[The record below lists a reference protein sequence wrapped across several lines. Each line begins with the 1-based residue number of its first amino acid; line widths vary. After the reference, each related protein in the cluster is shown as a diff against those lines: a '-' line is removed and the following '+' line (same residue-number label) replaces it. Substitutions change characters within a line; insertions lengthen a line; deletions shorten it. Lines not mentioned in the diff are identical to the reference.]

1 MPVEIVIDDLSI
13 KCKCC
18 SWKDLGDRPEGL
30 WTGLTG
36 RSILSTCVRQ
46 AAQGATNMSMIRR
59 SFLASAAALAITAPF
74 AASAQTVKWDMPTP
88 YGDGNLHTKNIRQFA
103 ADVKAATGGRVDIT
117 VHSNASLLKLPE
129 IKRGI
134 QTGQVQI
141 GETLMSAMGNED
153 AMFAVD
159 AIPGLATSYAASRK
173 MWGIAQPYVAARLER
188 QGIISLFSVA
198 WPPQG
203 IYAKKELSALTDLK
217 GQKFRAYNP
226 ATARFA
232 ELLGASPVTIQAAE
246 IAQAFRTGVAES
258 MISSGATGVDTQS
271 WDYLSHYY
279 DLNAFLPQNIVMVNK
294 AAFDALTAADRDA
307 IRKAAADAEKRGWDT
322 SAAENEGYK
331 KTMAEKGMKVLPPTD
346 AMKADVTKI
355 GETMAAEWAKRA
367 GADGDAVLSAFR
379 R

>member
-1 MPVEIVIDDLSI
+1 M
-13 KCKCC
+13 
-18 SWKDLGDRPEGL
+18 
-30 WTGLTG
+30 T
-36 RSILSTCVRQ
+36 
-46 AAQGATNMSMIRR
+46 MIRR
-59 SFLASAAALAITAPF
+59 SFLASAAALAFATPF

-88 YGDGNLHTKNIRQFA
+88 YADGNFHTQNIRQFA

-141 GETLMSAMGNED
+141 GETLMSTMGNED

-159 AIPGLATSYAASRK
+159 AIPGLATSYSASQK
-173 MWGIAQPYVAARLER
+173 LWGIARPFVASRLEK
-188 QGIISLFSVA
+188 QGLVSLYAVP

-203 IYAKKELSALTDLK
+203 IYAKKELAALTDLK

-279 DLNAFLPQNIVMVNK
+279 DLNAFLPLNIIMVNK
-294 AAFDALTAADRDA
+294 AALDALSEADRNA
-307 IRKAAADAEKRGWDT
+307 IRTAGAAAEKRGWDK
-322 SAAENEGYK
+322 SAELNEGYK
-331 KTMAEKGMKVLPPTD
+331 QTMAEKGMKVLPPTD
-346 AMKADVTKI
+346 AMKTDVTKI

-379 R
+379 K

>member
-1 MPVEIVIDDLSI
+1 MTMRISATI
-13 KCKCC
+13 
-18 SWKDLGDRPEGL
+18 
-30 WTGLTG
+30 TGVAFAFG
-36 RSILSTCVRQ
+36 LST
-46 AAQGATNMSMIRR
+46 AAM
-59 SFLASAAALAITAPF
+59 
-74 AASAQTVKWDMPTP
+74 AQTKWDMPTP
-88 YGDGNLHTKNIRQFA
+88 YADGNFHTKNVRQFA
-103 ADVKAATGGRVDIT
+103 ADVKAATSGRLDIV

-129 IKRGI
+129 IKRGV

-141 GETLMSAMGNED
+141 GETLMSTMGNED

-173 MWGIAQPYVAARLER
+173 MWGIAQPYVAARFEK
-188 QGIISLFSVA
+188 QGLIALYSVA

-232 ELLGASPVTIQAAE
+232 ELLGASAITVQAAE

-258 MISSGATGVDTQS
+258 MISSGATGVDTQA
-271 WDYLSHYY
+271 WDYLTHYY
-279 DLNAFLPQNIVMVNK
+279 DLNAFLPQNIVFVNK
-294 AAFDALTAADRDA
+294 AAFDALSEADRKAVRDA
-307 IRKAAADAEKRGWDT
+307 GAAAEKRGWDT

-346 AMKADVTKI
+346 AMKSDVTKI

-367 GADGDAVLSAFR
+367 GPDGDAVLAAFKK
-379 R
+379 

>member
-1 MPVEIVIDDLSI
+1 MNMRISATI
-13 KCKCC
+13 
-18 SWKDLGDRPEGL
+18 
-30 WTGLTG
+30 TGVAFAFG
-36 RSILSTCVRQ
+36 LST
-46 AAQGATNMSMIRR
+46 AAM
-59 SFLASAAALAITAPF
+59 
-74 AASAQTVKWDMPTP
+74 AQTKWDMPTP
-88 YGDGNLHTKNIRQFA
+88 YADGNFHTKNVRQFA
-103 ADVKAATGGRVDIT
+103 ADVKAATNGRLDIV

-129 IKRGI
+129 IKRGV

-141 GETLMSAMGNED
+141 GETLMSTMGNED

-173 MWGIAQPYVAARLER
+173 MWSVAGPYVASRFEK
-188 QGIISLFSVA
+188 QGLIALYSVP

-203 IYAKKELSALTDLK
+203 IYAKKELAALTDLK

-232 ELLGASPVTIQAAE
+232 ELLGASAITVQAAE

-271 WDYLSHYY
+271 WDYLTHYY
-279 DLNAFLPQNIVMVNK
+279 DLNAFLPQNIVFVNK
-294 AAFDALTAADRDA
+294 AAFDALSEADRKAVRDA
-307 IRKAAADAEKRGWDT
+307 GAAAEKRGWDT
-322 SAAENEGYK
+322 SASENEGYK

-346 AMKADVTKI
+346 AMKSDVTKI

-367 GADGDAVLSAFR
+367 GADGDAVLAAFKK
-379 R
+379 

>member
-1 MPVEIVIDDLSI
+1 
-13 KCKCC
+13 
-18 SWKDLGDRPEGL
+18 
-30 WTGLTG
+30 
-36 RSILSTCVRQ
+36 
-46 AAQGATNMSMIRR
+46 
-59 SFLASAAALAITAPF
+59 
-74 AASAQTVKWDMPTP
+74 VKWDMPTP
-88 YGDGNLHTKNIRQFA
+88 YADGNFHTQNIRQFA

-129 IKRGI
+129 IKRGV

-141 GETLMSAMGNED
+141 GETLMSTMGNED

-159 AIPGLATSYAASRK
+159 AIPGLATSYAASQK
-173 MWGIAQPYVAARLER
+173 LWGIARPYVASRLEK
-188 QGIISLFSVA
+188 QGMVSLFAVA

-203 IYAKKELSALTDLK
+203 IYAKKELATLNDLK

-226 ATARFA
+226 STARFA

-279 DLNAFLPQNIVMVNK
+279 DLNAFLPLNIIMVNK
-294 AAFDALTAADRDA
+294 AALDALSEADRAA
-307 IRKAAADAEKRGWDT
+307 IRTAGAAAEKRGWDK
-322 SAAENEGYK
+322 SAELNEGYK

-367 GADGDAVLSAFR
+367 GADGEAVLSAFR
-379 R
+379 K